1 MFGKVATMKD
11 VEKKLDDISNEMD
24 NIMKKAEEDLIN
36 SLNIKTKEKTFGE
49 GFFNFNKK

>member
-24 NIMKKAEEDLIN
+24 ISWRRLKRTFLIV
-36 SLNIKTKEKTFGE
+36 LI
-49 GFFNFNKK
+49 